1 MKTTSIILLLFWVI
15 YFDGYSQN
23 SWHVANLGISVTTVG
38 VPASGKD
45 SNSLIH
51 SPSVM
56 FAGTSDGKVRI
67 RYSNISAWS
76 TLASGF
82 PKILSIASDTLHG
95 VNYLGTE
102 AGLYRSFDGGRTWI
116 KIAFSNYR
124 VQDIDV
130 VPSTGVVYI
139 VIDQYNPGM
148 NLTMGIHK
156 SFDQGSSW
164 QGVHTGYLCG
174 DVFIRDN
181 NSILAACSDGI
192 INFSPGIGTVLG
204 FPGGVRYC
212 VVEHPDGHVLTGT
225 DDGLF
230 RMDNVSPQGFV
241 NVLPASTINAWVYCL
256 YVAKSGYIYAGTSGR
271 GVYFSTDTGLTW
283 QPFMNGMGAYEEV
296 NDLKTSPTGHL
307 FANGAFHQRV
317 YETVYPVEPPQTAKL
332 ISPTNDTTGLIS
344 DIKLDWDTALTTA
357 LYTLQVSTDSLFS
370 NIIINDSTLVLS
382 EYNLHSSQLQSNSE
396 YFWRVLG
403 KNFAGKGDWSQVRR
417 FTTGILVGVEEEL
430 YEETMDQKVSIS
442 VYPNPSKN
450 RLNLSINSKS
460 GGSTSVKLYNTLGE
474 VVFISGDIS
483 LEIGTTDYSINHDLP
498 TGIYILTAVINSS
511 SGEQSIISQKVS
523 VVR

>member
-1 MKTTSIILLLFWVI
+1 MKTTSIIILLFWVI
-15 YFDGYSQN
+15 CYDGYSQN
-23 SWHVANLGISVTTVG
+23 SWSATGLGRSVTSVG

-51 SPSVM
+51 SPTVM
-56 FAGTSDGKVRI
+56 FAGTSYGEVMMQ
-67 RYSNISAWS
+67 
-76 TLASGF
+76 
-82 PKILSIASDTLHG
+82 SDTSSTWTIVANSFRSIYCMAADTLRG
-95 VNYLGTE
+95 VNYLGSQT
-102 AGLYRSFDGGRTWI
+102 GLYRSMDGGRNWSRI
-116 KIAFSNYR
+116 GFPDFH
-124 VQDIDV
+124 VWDIEV
-130 VPSTGVVYI
+130 IPSTGVVY
-139 VIDQYNPGM
+139 VVVYQSGM
-148 NLTMGIHK
+148 NLDIGIHM
-156 SFDQGSSW
+156 SYNLGSTWYDFS
-164 QGVHTGYLCG
+164 TGFICW
-174 DVFIRDN
+174 DIFIRKD
-181 NSILAACSDGI
+181 NSILAARQNGVFI
-192 INFSPGIGTVLG
+192 FYPGIGTGLG
-204 FPGGVRYC
+204 FPIDQFYC
-212 VVEHPDGHVLTGT
+212 VAEHPDGHVFVGSFEGLLRKDNLT
-225 DDGLF
+225 
-230 RMDNVSPQGFV
+230 SQIV
-241 NVLPASTINAWVYCL
+241 NVLPRTTISAMVECI
-256 YVAKSGYIYAGTSGR
+256 YVAKNGYIYAGTSGR
-271 GVYFSTDTGLTW
+271 GVYYSTDTGLSW

-403 KNFAGKGDWSQVRR
+403 KNFAGKGDWSQVGR
-417 FTTGILVGVEEEL
+417 FTTGILVGVEEEVS
-430 YEETMDQKVSIS
+430 EETMVKKASIS